1 MAGRRRTMR
10 NALLGI
16 TCGAF
21 ARSTGKPC
29 QAKLLLRGG
38 RCKLHGGKSTGPR
51 TPEGR
56 IRARQALTDYWAKRR
71 VKPDKQS

>member
-1 MAGRRRTMR
+1 MAGRPRTRR

-16 TCGAF
+16 VCGAH

-38 RCKLHGGKSTGPR
+38 RCKLHGGKSTGAK
-51 TPEGR
+51 TPEGKVR
-56 IRARQALTDYWAKRR
+56 SKQALITYWDKRR
-71 VKPDKQS
+71 